1 MKQIGG
7 EQSELFSLN
16 AAEFDALQQRVRD
29 RQLPEPHAI
38 FPEGPTGALV
48 RFRSFDNAML
58 AKLAIV

>member
-7 EQSELFSLN
+7 ERSELFSLT
-16 AAEFDALQQRVRD
+16 AAEFDSLQQRVRD
-29 RQLPEPHAI
+29 GQLPEPHAI

-48 RFRSFDNAML
+48 RFRSLDDAML